1 MGAKKK
7 ESVTNRAALKRF
19 ILEQAKAVRPGW
31 ECKRVSAQALDEI
44 EAFVRTKVRD
54 SLRRQPTVGKTY
66 KQFY

>member
-1 MGAKKK
+1 M
-7 ESVTNRAALKRF
+7 ESITNRAAMKRF
-19 ILEQAKAVRPGW
+19 ILAQVVVVRPGW
-31 ECKRVSAQALDEI
+31 ECKRVSAKALDEI